1 MKVILD
7 GAYGFDNVGDEAM
20 LHTAINLL
28 RNEKPNVEINVS
40 SFQPEKIKSF
50 HGVKGVSHLLP
61 GTLLRNIK
69 NLKFR
74 NILEQLDFIRSSD
87 VLLFAGGSIL
97 HDKKGLRDIIVIF
110 YKVLLFRVF
119 GKKVVFW
126 GVAHDQMKSIVAKL
140 LFKCVVSMASLI
152 VFRDKMSADLVA
164 QSMGPSKYV
173 DSGVDILFGLLPA
186 LSPLANTDQ
195 YKKAE
200 SPCRIGLSLRP
211 YPPNIGF
218 DLEALDEALCEQI
231 AKYVEV
237 VSKKI
242 GKPLVI
248 VPLIFSE
255 GDAARNDKEI
265 ISRVELKLKGFEFEW
280 SSLDVSACNNAGF
293 GNMLNEYCENI
304 SGLDFVIG
312 ERFHSLVLSQILA
325 VPYISISYD
334 KKIDELVKLVEMES
348 YSLNLLESIKNNS
361 IGSELVV
368 MTESLLL
375 NRPKLI
381 QNMAKNNDA
390 LMLMSKEDQLSV
402 FSALS

>member
-1 MKVILD
+1 M
-7 GAYGFDNVGDEAM
+7 
-20 LHTAINLL
+20 
-28 RNEKPNVEINVS
+28 
-40 SFQPEKIKSF
+40 
-50 HGVKGVSHLLP
+50 
-61 GTLLRNIK
+61 
-69 NLKFR
+69 
-74 NILEQLDFIRSSD
+74 
-87 VLLFAGGSIL
+87 
-97 HDKKGLRDIIVIF
+97 
-110 YKVLLFRVF
+110 
-119 GKKVVFW
+119 
-126 GVAHDQMKSIVAKL
+126 
-140 LFKCVVSMASLI
+140 
-152 VFRDKMSADLVA
+152 
-164 QSMGPSKYV
+164 
-173 DSGVDILFGLLPA
+173 
-186 LSPLANTDQ
+186 
-195 YKKAE
+195 
-200 SPCRIGLSLRP
+200 
-211 YPPNIGF
+211 
-218 DLEALDEALCEQI
+218 
-231 AKYVEV
+231 
-237 VSKKI
+237 
-242 GKPLVI
+242 
-248 VPLIFSE
+248 PLIFSE

-381 QNMAKNNDA
+381 QNMTKNNDA